1 MYDYVL
7 FDLDGTLTRSG
18 DGIKKSAAYAIA
30 RLGYAPLS
38 DAQLDKFVGP
48 PLLEMF
54 MTLCGMDEPT
64 ALKAVGFYRE
74 RFESVGWRENAVYP
88 GIAPLLRALRAAGK
102 YVAIATAKPEYFA
115 VRIAEYFGMAPYL
128 NAVTGA
134 SMADHH
140 ADKAALIA
148 RALPAGADK
157 RRAVMVGDRKFDV
170 LGAKAAG
177 VHSLAVG
184 YGYGSRDELEACA
197 PDLFAADVSSLFS
210 LLGVERPR
218 GCFITFEG
226 TDGCGKSTQMA
237 LAADWLSER
246 GWELVRTREPGGCP
260 ISERI
265 RQIVLS
271 DASDADARGMTD
283 ECEALLFAASRAQH
297 VHDVILP
304 ALRAGKIVLCDRF
317 LDSSIVYQ
325 GYGREL
331 GEDFIRQINKPALS
345 ARPDLTLLY
354 EIDEREALGRA
365 TRDGH
370 ADRIEAEGAAY
381 QRRVQSAY
389 ARLRDHEPER
399 LRGVDATGTI
409 EDVFARTQKALS
421 DFLDTKE

>member
-1 MYDYVL
+1 
-7 FDLDGTLTRSG
+7 
-18 DGIKKSAAYAIA
+18 
-30 RLGYAPLS
+30 
-38 DAQLDKFVGP
+38 
-48 PLLEMF
+48 
-54 MTLCGMDEPT
+54 
-64 ALKAVGFYRE
+64 
-74 RFESVGWRENAVYP
+74 
-88 GIAPLLRALRAAGK
+88 
-102 YVAIATAKPEYFA
+102 
-115 VRIAEYFGMAPYL
+115 
-128 NAVTGA
+128 
-134 SMADHH
+134 
-140 ADKAALIA
+140 
-148 RALPAGADK
+148 
-157 RRAVMVGDRKFDV
+157 
-170 LGAKAAG
+170 
-177 VHSLAVG
+177 
-184 YGYGSRDELEACA
+184 
-197 PDLFAADVSSLFS
+197 
-210 LLGVERPR
+210 
-218 GCFITFEG
+218 
-226 TDGCGKSTQMA
+226 
-237 LAADWLSER
+237 
-246 GWELVRTREPGGCP
+246 
-260 ISERI
+260 
-265 RQIVLS
+265 
-271 DASDADARGMTD
+271 MTD

>member
-128 NAVTGA
+128 DAVTGA

-218 GCFITFEG
+218 GRFITFEG

-331 GEDFIRQINKPALS
+331 GEDFIRQINVPAQK
-345 ARPDLTLLY
+345 ARPDKTFLY
-354 EIDEREALGRA
+354 EIDEGAALSRA
-365 TRDGH
+365 TRGGH
-370 ADRIEAEGAAY
+370 ADRIEAEGVAY
-381 QRRVQSAY
+381 QRLVRSAY
-389 ARLRDHEPER
+389 ASLRAKEPER
-399 LRGVDATGTI
+399 IQVVDGSGTI
-409 EDVFARTQKALS
+409 EEVFARTQRAVADCLN
-421 DFLDTKE
+421 TKE

>member
-18 DGIKKSAAYAIA
+18 DGIKNSAAHAIA
-30 RLGYAPLS
+30 RLGYAPLTG
-38 DAQLDKFVGP
+38 AQLDKFVGP
-48 PLLEMF
+48 PLLESF
-54 MTLCGMDEPT
+54 MELCGMDEPT
-64 ALKAVGFYRE
+64 ALKAVELYRE
-74 RFESVGWRENAVYP
+74 RFESVGLARKRRLPRHRPTAARSARGGQVRSHRHGQAGILCRAHRRILRHGPVFERHHWHPRRPPRE
-88 GIAPLLRALRAAGK
+88 
-102 YVAIATAKPEYFA
+102 
-115 VRIAEYFGMAPYL
+115 
-128 NAVTGA
+128 
-134 SMADHH
+134 
-140 ADKAALIA
+140 KAALIA

-157 RRAVMVGDRKFDV
+157 SRAVMVGDRKFDV

-184 YGYGSRDELEACA
+184 YGYGSHAELEACA
-197 PDLFAADVSSLFS
+197 PDMFAADVSSLFA

-237 LAADWLSER
+237 LAAAAASER

-265 RQIVLS
+265 RQVVLS

-331 GEDFIRQINKPALS
+331 GEDFIRQINKPALC

-354 EIDEREALGRA
+354 EIDEKEALGRA

-381 QRRVQSAY
+381 QRRVRNAY
-389 ARLRDHEPER
+389 ASLRDREPER

-409 EDVFARTQKALS
+409 EDVFARTQKALL